1 MLTWREQK
9 AAPSVA
15 KQMKSMLERTV
26 RPIGHR
32 ENTGCRKPCSMVYV
46 MRECWP
52 GNLTSPADCSS
63 LVSKKSDSRC
73 SFRWWI
79 QADRRQRWAMSVK
92 RIKLVSIRAN
102 AMCFVNN
109 TSWWD
114 GLSWWCISFL
124 VHGAEQQDML
134 PSFGGYITCWTAN
147 SSVQVY
153 DKMFPHHWQ
162 SLHELVSILRF
173 VTYLWRN
180 GKGDKS
186 KILVNK
192 NM

>member
-1 MLTWREQK
+1 MNSSRSKTTMSNVCEKNQVSSQK
-9 AAPSVA
+9 DQCNVFH
-15 KQMKSMLERTV
+15 QQYFMM
-26 RPIGHR
+26 
-32 ENTGCRKPCSMVYV
+32 
-46 MRECWP
+46 
-52 GNLTSPADCSS
+52 
-63 LVSKKSDSRC
+63 
-73 SFRWWI
+73 
-79 QADRRQRWAMSVK
+79 
-92 RIKLVSIRAN
+92 
-102 AMCFVNN
+102 
-109 TSWWD
+109 D

-162 SLHELVSILRF
+162 SLHELVSILRY

-192 NM
+192 NMQTITQFVVPSESLRLITLSHWQSVDTHEWLIDRRRFIPWTLVLCLQYKFSSLPFS